1 MAEKFL
7 EGKVLEGKLI
17 QRKLSSGKLSAGKT
31 FIRGKL
37 PPEFP
42 VAHKNYPGQR
52 WGIRPGKE
60 RPWMVVY
67 FWIMT
72 ILKILEIHPFLRK
85 T

>member
-37 PPEFP
+37 LPPWENFL
-42 VAHKNYPGQR
+42 KLS
-52 WGIRPGKE
+52 GK
-60 RPWMVVY
+60 
-67 FWIMT
+67 T
-72 ILKILEIHPFLRK
+72 FLVK
-85 T
+85 TY